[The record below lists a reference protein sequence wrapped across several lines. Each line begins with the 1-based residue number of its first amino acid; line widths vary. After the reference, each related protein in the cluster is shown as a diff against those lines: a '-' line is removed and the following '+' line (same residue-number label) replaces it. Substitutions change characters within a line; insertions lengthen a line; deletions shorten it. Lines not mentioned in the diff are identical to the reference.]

1 MKMKRTTKVALLLIV
16 VGLVFLA
23 SCKQLVEEKA
33 AEESPEEAELSAGLE
48 ELDELEVLME
58 ELNDEIDFEELEN
71 LDLE

>member
-1 MKMKRTTKVALLLIV
+1 
-16 VGLVFLA
+16 VFLA